1 METLHDLHFSLQHW
15 RKVEASGVSLL
26 SQQKELYAPW
36 KNAWII
42 GDPVEEGTYPLV
54 N

>member
-1 METLHDLHFSLQHW
+1 MTSISRW
-15 RKVEASGVSLL
+15 VSPKVEASGISLL

-42 GDPVEEGTYPLV
+42 GDPVEEGTLWLCQNSY
-54 N
+54 